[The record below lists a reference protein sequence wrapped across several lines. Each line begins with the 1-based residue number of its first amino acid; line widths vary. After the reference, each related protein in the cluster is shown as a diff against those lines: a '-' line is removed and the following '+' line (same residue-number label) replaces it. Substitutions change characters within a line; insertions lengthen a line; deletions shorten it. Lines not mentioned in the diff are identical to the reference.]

1 MDEIEQLRQYIAEA
15 LPELPADIVR
25 MIYRIIFSSESGLE

>member
-1 MDEIEQLRQYIAEA
+1 MDETEKLRQYIAEA

-25 MIYRIIFSSESGLE
+25 LIYKIIFSSESGLE